1 MTSLSSLYHSNRKS
15 RFFRCKFW
23 VCFLIF
29 LMCILPIFGSS
40 TKIYAN
46 HIDSQISKVSQLNIG
61 QDNDIVNEDS
71 IIFEGNA
78 SALDITDYGNSYQL
92 DQEVSVNNESETK
105 LEYYL
110 DSQHGW
116 KASKIEN
123 KVSNIHDNRDWV
135 QNGGLRPLISFQN
148 GSKTYEDKWNDGGI
162 DPEEDPDPTDPSN
175 VHAKIYHPGA
185 FALRAHFNKCRIA
198 TNYDYLFLWDEN
210 NTLCYTES
218 NYTSDTRCD
227 FYSPWILGDTIK
239 MTLLTEYGYYPGE
252 IQIDFYEFYNAS
264 SNFDINKNSWSMN
277 NFTYNQ
283 TYFGYGNKNNTDGI
297 FVSMNA
303 DINISAPYYV
313 TYYEDEFVEVFQNL
327 TVPRGNVIDGYISFD
342 YLGEFIIDSNDFFI
356 YLELNKEKVYS
367 IGLADILDGGI
378 NTWQNTGKIYLDLWI
393 NNSNIFQQTVYDQKL
408 NLSLGVKS
416 RSTTSYGGFYNRFQQ
431 VIWFDNISLGLTTV
445 ANSTQNEIALSFD
458 ENLLDDK
465 ASWGQSSIN
474 LNQGWTSNPII
485 LDINTTSPDLKF
497 NLNNTIYG
505 YHITN
510 SKINQLGDQG
520 SNYRVLSNG
529 TIIREFYHNLYMP
542 AEYQDFEFIIDKPEN
557 WKIISVQDPTLQSR
571 TFENGDFGD
580 TNLKVPKSQ
589 AIFPGWWK
597 FVAESPNYLNLTK
610 TKMLKDGQ
618 WVNSEFQSG
627 DSTIIKT
634 NISNQGEIP
643 DLQNTNC
650 SLKVY
655 SPEGILWHNEKIQ
668 PNSTT
673 GLVQFSRINFASQN
687 TTGGVYEYSI
697 FWSNGIDVGGVKS
710 RFTINHNSSMAILKP
725 EDIEGY
731 KIEGYYGDIIPL
743 RLYLTDIEKDIPIS
757 EALIY
762 YNFTNNETY
771 SFEEV
776 LPGVYDTIID
786 TETFNGAG
794 TYNISISTSKIGF
807 FTNGMELQLSLRERI
822 DSNPLILPLLIGS
835 IGAASILG
843 ALSFRSYIWLPK
855 KRKEEEEL
863 MAKTQKFKDLQNIQ
877 AVVVIHKL
885 SGIPLYT
892 QGYSILEKQKR
903 ELFSGFIQAIT
914 TISEEFSGSKLIKD
928 NRAKKQYGIERLIE
942 LDFKYF
948 YCLIADQDDLR
959 VVLILKNKAS
969 ERLKE
974 QVSYLCNA
982 LILKLSELFDHWDGS
997 LNEFEEKIPDIV
1009 EDYFELYYKGDFE
1022 LTHPKKIAKSRNQEN
1037 LTTMETR
1044 VLNVIYSLSKNKET
1058 TKLDYVMEIVSEQKK
1073 ELIMLAL
1080 EGLINRKII
1089 VPAIIEEDK
1098 DQ

>member
-78 SALDITDYGNSYQL
+78 SALDITDYGNSYKFN
-92 DQEVSVNNESETK
+92 QEVSVNNESRTN

-110 DSQHGW
+110 DSEHGW
-116 KASKIEN
+116 KVSEINNEIEN
-123 KVSNIHDNRDWV
+123 IYDTRNWIKNNDFKSPIIFKKTLEAKTADPYENNRDEY
-135 QNGGLRPLISFQN
+135 NYNTTINEPNARFMR
-148 GSKTYEDKWNDGGI
+148 
-162 DPEEDPDPTDPSN
+162 
-175 VHAKIYHPGA
+175 VHFDYIEFEQYYD
-185 FALRAHFNKCRIA
+185 FLYVFNKSGIPYLIDDVNK
-198 TNYDYLFLWDEN
+198 TNVF
-210 NTLCYTES
+210 
-218 NYTSDTRCD
+218 
-227 FYSPWILGDTIK
+227 SPWIPGDTIHI
-239 MTLLTEYGYYPGE
+239 GYHSDALINASGYK
-252 IQIDFYEFYNAS
+252 IDYYEFLNDS
-264 SNFDINKNSWSMN
+264 SNININNDSWAFNFKSMFGLTKNGFGSGMIGGISAMHVDLYSYYYN
-277 NFTYNQ
+277 YGEFYYQEGAFSEIYQNFT
-283 TYFGYGNKNNTDGI
+283 I
-297 FVSMNA
+297 
-303 DINISAPYYV
+303 
-313 TYYEDEFVEVFQNL
+313 
-327 TVPRGNVIDGYISFD
+327 PRGKVIDCYFEFD
-342 YLGEFIIDSNDFFI
+342 YFIERGMQTNENFMYIEIN
-356 YLELNKEKVYS
+356 NEKVYRF
-367 IGLADILDGGI
+367 GLRDIISSGGRRNWI
-378 NTWQNTGKIYLDLWI
+378 NTGKFPMALWI
-393 NNSNIFQQTVYDQKL
+393 NSTNIFNPLLMNQ
-408 NLSLGVKS
+408 NFNISLGIES
-416 RSTTSYGGFYNRFQQ
+416 GAEILYSGFEDAFTNI
-431 VIWFDNISLGLTTV
+431 IWFDNISLVLTTQ
-445 ANSTQNEIALSFD
+445 ANSTQSDIKLTFD
-458 ENLLDDK
+458 NTPLYDNVDW
-465 ASWGQSSIN
+465 ASSSIT
-474 LNQGWTSNPII
+474 LNGEWKTNPVEV
-485 LDINTTSPDLKF
+485 DINTSSPNLDFKMDTILSGYHNDISKTDQ
-497 NLNNTIYG
+497 LNNPGIIY
-505 YHITN
+505 
-510 SKINQLGDQG
+510 KILN
-520 SNYRVLSNG
+520 NG
-529 TIIREFYHNLYMP
+529 TIYREFYHNLYMP
-542 AEYQDFEFIIDKPEN
+542 AGYEDFEFIIDKPAN
-557 WKIISVQDPTLQSR
+557 WKIISVLDPTLQSR
-571 TFENGDFGD
+571 MFENGNFGD
-580 TNLKVPKSQ
+580 SNLKVPKSE

-597 FVAESPNYLNLTK
+597 FVAVSPNYLNLTK
-610 TKMLKDGQ
+610 TKMLKDGD
-618 WVNSEFQSG
+618 WVNSEFKSG

-634 NISNQGEIP
+634 NISMQNEIL
-643 DLQNTNC
+643 DLQDTNC
-650 SLKVY
+650 SLKIY
-655 SPEGILWHNEKIQ
+655 DPNGKLWFNENIQ

-673 GLVQFSRINFASQN
+673 GLAQFSRLHFASHN
-687 TTGGVYEYSI
+687 TTGGIYEYSL
-697 FWSNGIDVGGVKS
+697 FWSNGIDVGGIRS
-710 RFTINHNSSMAILKP
+710 SFTMNHNSSTIILKP
-725 EDIEGY
+725 DI
-731 KIEGYYGDIIPL
+731 IEENIIDGFYGDIIPL
-743 RLYLTDIEKDIPIS
+743 RLYFTDSEKDIPIS
-757 EALIY
+757 EAAIH
-762 YNFTNNETY
+762 YNYTNNQLY

-776 LPGVYDTIID
+776 LPGVYDAIVN
-786 TETFNGAG
+786 TEIFNGSG
-794 TYNISISTSKIGF
+794 KYNISIKTVKTGF
-807 FTNGMELQLSLRERI
+807 IAKGMELQLNLKERI
-822 DSNPLILPLLIGS
+822 NTNPFILPILIGS

-1022 LTHPKKIAKSRNQEN
+1022 LAHPKKIAKSRTQEN

-1058 TKLDYVMEIVSEQKK
+1058 FKLDYVMEIVSEQKK
-1073 ELIMLAL
+1073 EFIMLAL

-1089 VPAIIEEDK
+1089 VAAIIEEDK
-1098 DQ
+1098 E